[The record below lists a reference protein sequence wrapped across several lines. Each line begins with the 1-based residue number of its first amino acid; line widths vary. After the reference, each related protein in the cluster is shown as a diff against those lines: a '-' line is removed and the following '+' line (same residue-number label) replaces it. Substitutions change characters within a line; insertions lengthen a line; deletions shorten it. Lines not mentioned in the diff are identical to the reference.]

1 METDDSPALG
11 ISIFFKQRQL
21 ELEIVGFLSRLQ
33 VQYLGGEFVF
43 DFEIFF

>member
-1 METDDSPALG
+1 METDDSRALG
-11 ISIFFKQRQL
+11 ISIHFFWTTPA
-21 ELEIVGFLSRLQ
+21 LEIVGFLSRLQ